1 MIILKSRLEI
11 RGIKKAAMAA
21 RRTLEFIGPFVQPG
35 ISTKELERRVHDFIT
50 RELGATPTFLGYR
63 GFPASCCISLNNQVV
78 HGIPSEK
85 VIVKE
90 GDLVKVDVGVTLDG
104 YVGDVADTF
113 IVGSVESGV
122 ELLVK
127 ATKESFFK
135 AIEFMR
141 PGNRLG
147 DIGHAIQSYV
157 ESYGFSP
164 VRELAGHGVGLR
176 LHEEPLVPNYG
187 NPGMGLELRPG
198 MTLAIEP
205 MINMGTWRVR
215 TLEDGWTVVTEDG
228 KPSAHYEHNVLV
240 TEGEPEILSV
250 SNE

>member
-11 RGIKKAAMAA
+11 SGIKKAAMAA

-90 GDLVKVDVGVTLDG
+90 GDLVKVDVGVTLNG

-240 TEGEPEILSV
+240 TEGEPEILSL
-250 SNE
+250 